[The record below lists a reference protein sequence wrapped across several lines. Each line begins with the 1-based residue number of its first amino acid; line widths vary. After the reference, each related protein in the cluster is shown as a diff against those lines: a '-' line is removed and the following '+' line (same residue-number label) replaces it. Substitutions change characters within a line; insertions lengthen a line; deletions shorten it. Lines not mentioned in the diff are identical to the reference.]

1 MTPLNPEDF
10 ERGQKLSSDDRAP
23 PKKDEAQF
31 SPFYFEGDI
40 LGPLVSNQTSLSLYR
55 RQKSLISFILNW
67 ILQKGRN
74 AVKDMS
80 AKWPEGRIPYV
91 LSRRFSDHDRS
102 VLAAAIQ
109 TYNDKTCIRFEAKNS
124 TDSDFVYI
132 YPGSGCASQVGRG
145 GGMQYVS
152 LGVGC
157 LYVGI
162 AQHELMHVTGFWHE
176 QSRADRDDHIRILW
190 DNIEPG
196 MEYNFDKYTWNDIQS
211 LEEPYDL
218 GSVMHYG
225 THAFAKGFGP
235 TIVPKDGSSLI
246 MGQRAGLSETDLE
259 KINKL
264 YGCTQYLK
272 KSRLAATNLA
282 SSNNAVWA
290 KFDQFGSNQQKS
302 P

>member
-1 MTPLNPEDF
+1 MNPLNPDDF
-10 ERGQKLSSDDRAP
+10 DRA
-23 PKKDEAQF
+23 KSL
-31 SPFYFEGDI
+31 SPQDLGPLNHDANLNSPLYFEGDI
-40 LGPLVSNQTSLSLYR
+40 FGPLVSNTSEQKNTTDTKSSSR
-55 RQKSLISFILNW
+55 RQKSLISFVLDW

-74 AVKDMS
+74 AIKDMT
-80 AKWPEGRIPYV
+80 AKWPEARIPYV

-109 TYNDKTCIRFEAKNS
+109 TYNDKTCIRFVPKNT
-124 TDSDFVYI
+124 TDNDFVYI
-132 YPGSGCASQVGRG
+132 YPGMGCASQVGRG

-162 AQHELMHVTGFWHE
+162 SQHELMHVTGFWHE
-176 QSRADRDDHIRILW
+176 QSRADRDDYVRIIW
-190 DNIEPG
+190 ENIEPG

-211 LEEPYDL
+211 LEEPYDY

-235 TIVPKDGSSLI
+235 TILPKDGSSQI
-246 MGQRAGLSETDLE
+246 MGQRVGLSDVDLE

-272 KSRLAATNLA
+272 KNKAFSTLE
-282 SSNNAVWA
+282 SNKIWISHA
-290 KFDQFGSNQQKS
+290 G
-302 P
+302 